1 MRVSVFEVPIKLLIG
16 SDRADSEQQAEQDDH
31 DELRE
36 NTPATDQADIPILLC
51 TLLYRGS
58 GLNNVMKNSI
68 LL

>member
-36 NTPATDQADIPILLC
+36 NTPATDQADI
-51 TLLYRGS
+51 LLYTSVQKIRLKS
-58 GLNNVMKNSI
+58 CAEKYYIVS
-68 LL
+68 

>member
-51 TLLYRGS
+51 TLL
-58 GLNNVMKNSI
+58 
-68 LL
+68 